1 MKTFNDIQFTENAV
15 IPMSKGLLLLNNPT
29 LGIFHISVSYGY
41 MINGVGPSKNQYE
54 IALKNNNDLCI
65 QLSDYDD
72 TVGFVSSEEIT
83 EFMKLIQTTKKM
95 DQITEHFRDNFSD
108 ED

>member
-1 MKTFNDIQFTENAV
+1 MKTFNDIQFTENVV
-15 IPMSKGLLLLNNPT
+15 IPMSNGLLLLNNPT
-29 LGIFHISVSYGY
+29 LGIFHISVSYGH

-54 IALKNNNDLCI
+54 IALKNNSDSFI
-65 QLSDYDD
+65 QLLDYDD
-72 TVGFVSSEEIT
+72 MVGFVSSEEIT

-95 DQITEHFRDNFSD
+95 DQITEYFKDNFSN

>member
-15 IPMSKGLLLLNNPT
+15 IPMFIGHLPLNNPT
-29 LGIFHISVSYGY
+29 LGIFHISVSYGH
-41 MINGVGPSKNQYE
+41 MINGAGPSKNQYQ
-54 IALKNNNDLCI
+54 IALKNNSDSFI

-83 EFMKLIQTTKKM
+83 EFMKLIQITKKM
-95 DQITEHFRDNFSD
+95 DEITEHFRDNFSD